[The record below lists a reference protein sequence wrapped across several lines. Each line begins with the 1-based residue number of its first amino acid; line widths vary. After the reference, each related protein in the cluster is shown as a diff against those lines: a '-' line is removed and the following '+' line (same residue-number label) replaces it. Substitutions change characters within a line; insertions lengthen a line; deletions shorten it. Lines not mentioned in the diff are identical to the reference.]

1 MEEVKTDVA
10 VSLCVLSSHKLL
22 FDQNGIAKIPTCGSE
37 RGPQNQV
44 YRREE
49 VLPLHIAELR
59 SRIFQVSIE
68 FKNIPGLYRVQEY
81 SRFLSSSKS

>member
-68 FKNIPGLYRVQEY
+68 FKKLIITIMNHDE
-81 SRFLSSSKS
+81 

>member
-22 FDQNGIAKIPTCGSE
+22 LIRTALRKFQHVSSE
-37 RGPQNQV
+37 RLAQNQV

-59 SRIFQVSIE
+59 SRIFQVSIA
-68 FKNIPGLYRVQEY
+68 FKKLIITIMNHDE
-81 SRFLSSSKS
+81 